1 MAYPYYQ
8 YPIYNQA
15 AFQQLQN
22 MQQAQQNQQPQIQ
35 TNGIITVRS
44 IEEARSYP
52 VAPGN
57 SLTFKHESAP
67 YIYTKTLGFSQ
78 LDQPIFEVFRLEKE
92 QDVEAPRIALEE
104 SAVQFL
110 TIDEG
115 NALKTDIEALKQ
127 DIQFLKDY
135 IEDDKKEEVKDV

>member
-92 QDVEAPRIALEE
+92 QDVEAPKTALEE
-104 SAVQFL
+104 PMAQFL
-110 TIDEG
+110 TLDEG

-127 DIQFLKDY
+127 EIQFLKDY
-135 IEDDKKEEVKDV
+135 IEDDKKEEVKNA

>member
-1 MAYPYYQ
+1 MAYQYYQ

-35 TNGIITVRS
+35 TNGIISVRS
-44 IEEARSYP
+44 IDEARSYP

-115 NALKTDIEALKQ
+115 NVLKTDIEALKQ
-127 DIQFLKDY
+127 EIQFLKDY
-135 IEDDKKEEVKDV
+135 IEDDKKEEVKDA

>member
-15 AFQQLQN
+15 ALQQLQN
-22 MQQAQQNQQPQIQ
+22 MQQAQANQQPQIQ
-35 TNGIITVRS
+35 TNGIIPVRS
-44 IEEARSYP
+44 IDDARNYP

-57 SLTFKHESAP
+57 SLTFKHETLP

-92 QDVEAPRIALEE
+92 DNVEAPKTELEE
-104 SAVQFL
+104 SVVQFL

-115 NALKTDIEALKQ
+115 NALKAEIEALKQ
-127 DIQFLKDY
+127 ELQFLKDY
-135 IEDDKKEEVKDV
+135 IEDDKKEVVKDV